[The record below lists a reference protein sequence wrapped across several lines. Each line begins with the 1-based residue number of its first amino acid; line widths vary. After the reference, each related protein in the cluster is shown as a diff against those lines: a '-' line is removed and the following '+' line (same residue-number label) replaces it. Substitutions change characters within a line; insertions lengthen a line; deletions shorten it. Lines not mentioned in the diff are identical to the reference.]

1 MVTGLDSFHYG
12 VEASLFQRAGKWLEV
27 NAFASVGKWRWT
39 KDVSAIIYDDYSGTE
54 IGRVNVYWDGRPV
67 ADAPQTQIGDSTK
80 FILPAGFSASAD
92 WQFNDRMYADVD
104 PLARNSPDDR
114 QYSYRIPGYQLVGA
128 SVSWAY
134 EWKYGARPTRKIGLN
149 VFMRGDN

>member
-1 MVTGLDSFHYG
+1 
-12 VEASLFQRAGKWLEV
+12 
-27 NAFASVGKWRWT
+27 
-39 KDVSAIIYDDYSGTE
+39 
-54 IGRVNVYWDGRPV
+54 
-67 ADAPQTQIGDSTK
+67 
-80 FILPAGFSASAD
+80 
-92 WQFNDRMYADVD
+92 MYADFD

-149 VFMRGDN
+149 VFMRGDNSLNTTYMERGKDGTTHDLASFAAVVASAECFHWVSVSEYSNSFHVCTIVDYPILQLLP

>member
-1 MVTGLDSFHYG
+1 
-12 VEASLFQRAGKWLEV
+12 
-27 NAFASVGKWRWT
+27 
-39 KDVSAIIYDDYSGTE
+39 
-54 IGRVNVYWDGRPV
+54 
-67 ADAPQTQIGDSTK
+67 
-80 FILPAGFSASAD
+80 
-92 WQFNDRMYADVD
+92 MYADFD

-149 VFMRGDN
+149 VFMRGDNLLNTTYIERGNDGTTHDLASFRGCCGFGRMFSLGIRVEIQ